1 VRPLL
6 EARGHAV
13 IAPDLPS
20 DRDDAGLDAYVDT
33 VLDAMRAVPSGARVV
48 VVGQSLGGFTAP
60 VVCTRT
66 RVDLLV
72 LVGAMIALPHE
83 RLGEWWGHTG
93 WEAARREL
101 LVRDGRSPDAGFDPI
116 ADFFDD
122 VPDPVVRAAMA
133 RGERKQSGRV
143 FQDRWPLDA
152 WPDVPTRVLIGR
164 DDRFFPAP
172 FMRRVV
178 RERLGIVPDEIDGG
192 HLPALA
198 RPDELVERLEAYRR
212 EVEGPPR

>member
-1 VRPLL
+1 MRPLL
-6 EARGHAV
+6 EARGHHV
-13 IAPDLPS
+13 VAPDLPS
-20 DRDDAGLDAYVDT
+20 DRDDAGLDAFVDT

-72 LVGAMIALPHE
+72 LVGAMIARPHE
-83 RLGEWWGHTG
+83 RLGDWWGNTG
-93 WEAARREL
+93 WQAARREL
-101 LVRDGRSPDAGFDPI
+101 LVREGRSPDSGFDPI

-152 WPDVPTRVLIGR
+152 WPDLPTRVLICR

-172 FMRRVV
+172 FLGRVV
-178 RERLGIVPDEIDGG
+178 RERLGIVPDEMDGG

-198 RPDELVERLEAYRR
+198 RPEELVERLEGYRR
-212 EVEGPPR
+212 ELEGPRR